1 MLKLHLQKS
10 SRNCIF
16 VFEKLNKYP
25 GTVKK
30 ILIGW
35 TVQKISHLYAADLL
49 GDVGLLAGDQAG
61 QLVDHILAVC
71 KQVGL
76 EKCRVKKYTEKKAK
90 VVIACFFL
98 MSFEA

>member
-25 GTVKK
+25 GTVKN

-61 QLVDHILAVC
+61 QLVDHILAVYT
-71 KQVGL
+71 QVGL
-76 EKCRVKKYTEKKAK
+76 EKCKEIYREKGKGRL
-90 VVIACFFL
+90 CLFFL